1 MASRVPL
8 GAPTDIVTETRKL
21 ADLLEVSQT
30 LGSTLNLKAA
40 MTKALEI
47 LKERH
52 GLLSGSIV
60 LADEET
66 GQLAIEVAA
75 GLSWQATGRV
85 RYRVGEGITGKVVQ
99 SGKPVIV
106 PRASHEPLFLDR
118 TGILKGSG
126 KQEISFI
133 CVPITVD
140 QATVG
145 ALGVTLP
152 YDKDGQYEREVKFFG
167 IAASLVGHAL
177 RAHRLLEGER
187 KRLGQENIAL
197 RQELKQ
203 RYDFRNIVG
212 NSRPMQAVYEQ
223 VAQVARTNTTVLIR
237 GESGTGKEMIAHAV
251 HYGSPRAPSRSSR

>member
-40 MTKALEI
+40 MTRALEL

-60 LADEET
+60 LVDEET

-167 IAASLVGHAL
+167 IAASLV
-177 RAHRLLEGER
+177 
-187 KRLGQENIAL
+187 
-197 RQELKQ
+197 
-203 RYDFRNIVG
+203 
-212 NSRPMQAVYEQ
+212 
-223 VAQVARTNTTVLIR
+223 
-237 GESGTGKEMIAHAV
+237 
-251 HYGSPRAPSRSSR
+251 